1 VLFQKKGEQK
11 LLVLN
16 EGRQLAGQLP
26 LAFLPFRANGHG
38 RKEKPR
44 SQVVTG
50 RVTKCWKV
58 DGFERHD
65 QARSKWTLPPR
76 KSSAVV
82 DQERARLLDVYLN
95 AKVRKKFD
103 DGIWYPG
110 RVTKCWKLDRTQL
123 WKIQYEDGDMED
135 VELEELLTILDDASE
150 AQASSAASGR
160 ASNFLTA
167 LRELEAQGWKRRIIQ
182 VRYVGVGEEKKVAKR
197 EYQYISPDGKK
208 FASLAAAISGK
219 ASNFLTRLR
228 ELEAQGWKRRDIRVR
243 LVGEEKKVG
252 KREYQYISPDGK
264 TFTSLAAAHSFNN
277 LTWGCGDEVQAQEQG
292 EGMMGGEI
300 VKAVKVV
307 KVAMSQD
314 IEDMSDGQEQQLP
327 PPPTEEDVNTH
338 FDLVPHGSHR
348 CWECVKG
355 NCKSRKCSAKQC
367 RSRASS
373 GVIPKVGI
381 IAIYT
386 SVWYLD

>member
-1 VLFQKKGEQK
+1 MTKH
-11 LLVLN
+11 
-16 EGRQLAGQLP
+16 A
-26 LAFLPFRANGHG
+26 
-38 RKEKPR
+38 
-44 SQVVTG
+44 VT
-50 RVTKCWKV
+50 V
-58 DGFERHD
+58 
-65 QARSKWTLPPR
+65 
-76 KSSAVV
+76 
-82 DQERARLLDVYLN
+82 
-95 AKVRKKFD
+95 
-103 DGIWYPG
+103 
-110 RVTKCWKLDRTQL
+110 
-123 WKIQYEDGDMED
+123 MED

-243 LVGEEKKVG
+243 HVGEEKKVG

-277 LTWGCGDEVQAQEQG
+277 LTWGCGDEVQAQEHCA
-292 EGMMGGEI
+292 GMMGGEI
-300 VKAVKVV
+300 VKVVKVV

-314 IEDMSDGQEQQLP
+314 IEDMSHGQEQQLP
-327 PPPTEEDVNTH
+327 PRR
-338 FDLVPHGSHR
+338 LKR
-348 CWECVKG
+348 M
-355 NCKSRKCSAKQC
+355 
-367 RSRASS
+367 
-373 GVIPKVGI
+373 
-381 IAIYT
+381 
-386 SVWYLD
+386 

>member
-1 VLFQKKGEQK
+1 M
-11 LLVLN
+11 
-16 EGRQLAGQLP
+16 
-26 LAFLPFRANGHG
+26 
-38 RKEKPR
+38 
-44 SQVVTG
+44 VTG